1 MNRNLLLLISSQ
13 IFGFTA
19 ANVTVFLSGIIGS
32 QLSPIKSLATFPPS
46 IYVVGIAISTIFA
59 AKVMSIIGRRLG
71 FVLAS
76 IGSSLACLL
85 AAYSI
90 FINSFIIFSFSCFLL
105 GTGMAFIHQYRFAAA
120 ETVEK
125 DKAPKAVSM
134 LLLAGIVSAF
144 IGITL
149 ANKTKDLI
157 SDHVYVGS
165 YIALACLTIM
175 PAIFLSFYKNSKI
188 IDKNNS
194 TYSNVRTYKE
204 FVSDP
209 KFLQAMVAATFGY
222 VVMAFL
228 MTATPISMHYVHKL
242 SVDKVGLVIQFH
254 VLGMFLPSLFT
265 GNLIKRFGF
274 SNIMYMGVFFYAS
287 TISLSLFEPTFINY
301 FASLIFL
308 GIGWNF
314 LYISGTSLLVTTY
327 NEQEKFKNL
336 LSKLMEHEIV
346 QMLTESDTPDV
357 DPAPNK
363 STGINVLEELAVK
376 FSFNELFNK
385 IQIIK
390 IITITNNNIILFVSI
405 LY

>member
-1 MNRNLLLLISSQ
+1 MNRNLSLLISSQ
-13 IFGFTA
+13 VFGFTA

-32 QLSPIKSLATFPPS
+32 QLSTIKSLATFPPS

-90 FINSFIIFSFSCFLL
+90 FINSFILFSLSCFSL

-188 IDKNNS
+188 INKNNS

-274 SNIMYMGVFFYAS
+274 SNIMYMGVFFYAL

-301 FASLIFL
+301 FASMIFL

-327 NEQEKFKNL
+327 NEQEKFKAQGFNDLIVFSATAIGSLSAGILISL
-336 LSKLMEHEIV
+336 LSWKIV
-346 QMLTESDTPDV
+346 NFMCIPFL
-357 DPAPNK
+357 
-363 STGINVLEELAVK
+363 I
-376 FSFNELFNK
+376 
-385 IQIIK
+385 
-390 IITITNNNIILFVSI
+390 IILFVI
-405 LY
+405 LRADIKKAPAN

>member
-1 MNRNLLLLISSQ
+1 MNRNLSLLISSQ
-13 IFGFTA
+13 VFGFTA

-32 QLSPIKSLATFPPS
+32 QLSTIKSLATFPPS

-188 IDKNNS
+188 TNKNNL

-274 SNIMYMGVFFYAS
+274 SNIMYMGVFFYAL

-327 NEQEKFKNL
+327 NEQEKFKAQGFNDLIVFSATAIGSLSAGILISL
-336 LSKLMEHEIV
+336 LSWKIV
-346 QMLTESDTPDV
+346 NFMCIPFL
-357 DPAPNK
+357 
-363 STGINVLEELAVK
+363 I
-376 FSFNELFNK
+376 
-385 IQIIK
+385 
-390 IITITNNNIILFVSI
+390 IILFVI
-405 LY
+405 LRADIKKAPAN

>member
-1 MNRNLLLLISSQ
+1 MNRNLSLLISSQ
-13 IFGFTA
+13 VFGFTA

-32 QLSPIKSLATFPPS
+32 QLSTIKSLATFPPS

-188 IDKNNS
+188 IKKNNS

-274 SNIMYMGVFFYAS
+274 SNIMYTGVFFYAL

-327 NEQEKFKNL
+327 NEQEKFKAQGFNDLIVFSATAIGSLSAGILISL
-336 LSKLMEHEIV
+336 LSWKIV
-346 QMLTESDTPDV
+346 NFMCIPFL
-357 DPAPNK
+357 
-363 STGINVLEELAVK
+363 I
-376 FSFNELFNK
+376 
-385 IQIIK
+385 
-390 IITITNNNIILFVSI
+390 IILFVI
-405 LY
+405 LRADIKKAPAN

>member
-1 MNRNLLLLISSQ
+1 MNRNLSLLISSQ
-13 IFGFTA
+13 VFGFTA

-32 QLSPIKSLATFPPS
+32 QLSTIKSLATFPPS

-188 IDKNNS
+188 TNKNNS

-274 SNIMYMGVFFYAS
+274 SNIMYTGVFFYS
-287 TISLSLFEPTFINY
+287 LTISLSLFEPTFINY

-327 NEQEKFKNL
+327 NEQEKFKAQGFNDLIVFSATAIGSLSAGILISL
-336 LSKLMEHEIV
+336 LSWKIV
-346 QMLTESDTPDV
+346 NFMCIPFL
-357 DPAPNK
+357 
-363 STGINVLEELAVK
+363 I
-376 FSFNELFNK
+376 
-385 IQIIK
+385 
-390 IITITNNNIILFVSI
+390 IILFVI
-405 LY
+405 FRADIKKAPAN

>member
-1 MNRNLLLLISSQ
+1 MNKNLSLLISSQ
-13 IFGFTA
+13 VFGFTA

-32 QLSPIKSLATFPPS
+32 QLSTIKSLATFPPS

-188 IDKNNS
+188 TNKNTS
-194 TYSNVRTYKE
+194 TNNKVRTYRE
-204 FVSDP
+204 LVLDP

-254 VLGMFLPSLFT
+254 VLGMFLPSLVT

-274 SNIMYMGVFFYAS
+274 SNIMYMGVFFYAL

-327 NEQEKFKNL
+327 NEQEKFKAQGFNDLIVFSATAIGSLSAGILISL
-336 LSKLMEHEIV
+336 LSWKIV
-346 QMLTESDTPDV
+346 NFMCIPIL
-357 DPAPNK
+357 
-363 STGINVLEELAVK
+363 I
-376 FSFNELFNK
+376 
-385 IQIIK
+385 
-390 IITITNNNIILFVSI
+390 IILFVI
-405 LY
+405 LRADIKKAPAK

>member
-1 MNRNLLLLISSQ
+1 MNRNLSLLISSQ
-13 IFGFTA
+13 VFGFTA

-32 QLSPIKSLATFPPS
+32 QLSTIKSLATFPPS

-188 IDKNNS
+188 TNNNNS

-274 SNIMYMGVFFYAS
+274 SNIMYTGVFFYAL

-327 NEQEKFKNL
+327 NEQEKFKAQGFNDLIVFSATAIGSLSAGILISL
-336 LSKLMEHEIV
+336 LSWKIV
-346 QMLTESDTPDV
+346 NFMCIPFL
-357 DPAPNK
+357 
-363 STGINVLEELAVK
+363 I
-376 FSFNELFNK
+376 
-385 IQIIK
+385 
-390 IITITNNNIILFVSI
+390 IILFVI
-405 LY
+405 LRADIKKAPAN

>member
-1 MNRNLLLLISSQ
+1 MNRNLFLLISSQ
-13 IFGFTA
+13 VFGFTA

-59 AKVMSIIGRRLG
+59 AKIMSIIGRRLG

-76 IGSSLACLL
+76 IGSSLACLI

-90 FINSFIIFSFSCFLL
+90 FIDSFIIFSFSCFML

-125 DKAPKAVSM
+125 EKAPKAVSM

-157 SDHVYVGS
+157 GDHVYVGS

-188 IDKNNS
+188 TKKNISINN
-194 TYSNVRTYKE
+194 YVRTYRE
-204 FVSDP
+204 FVSDR
-209 KFLQAMVAATFGY
+209 KFLQAMMAATFGY

-242 SVDKVGLVIQFH
+242 SIDKVGLVIQFH

-274 SNIMYMGVFFYAS
+274 SNIMYMGVFFYAL

-301 FASLIFL
+301 FTSLIFL
-308 GIGWNF
+308 GMGWNF

-327 NEQEKFKNL
+327 NEHEKFKAQGFNDLIVFSATAIGSLSAGILISL
-336 LSKLMEHEIV
+336 LSW
-346 QMLTESDTPDV
+346 
-357 DPAPNK
+357 
-363 STGINVLEELAVK
+363 
-376 FSFNELFNK
+376 
-385 IQIIK
+385 K
-390 IITITNNNIILFVSI
+390 IINFMCIPFLILI
-405 LY
+405 LYSIIRADFKKSI

>member
-1 MNRNLLLLISSQ
+1 MNRNLSLLISSQ
-13 IFGFTA
+13 VFGFTA

-32 QLSPIKSLATFPPS
+32 QLSTIKSLATFPPS

-90 FINSFIIFSFSCFLL
+90 FVNSFIIFSFSCFLL

-188 IDKNNS
+188 TNKNNS

-274 SNIMYMGVFFYAS
+274 SNIMYMGVFFYAL

-327 NEQEKFKNL
+327 NEQEKFKAQGFNDLIVFSATAIGSLSAGILISL
-336 LSKLMEHEIV
+336 LSWKIV
-346 QMLTESDTPDV
+346 NFMCIPFL
-357 DPAPNK
+357 
-363 STGINVLEELAVK
+363 I
-376 FSFNELFNK
+376 
-385 IQIIK
+385 
-390 IITITNNNIILFVSI
+390 IILFVI
-405 LY
+405 LRADIKKAPAN

>member
-1 MNRNLLLLISSQ
+1 MNRNLSLLISSQ
-13 IFGFTA
+13 VFGFTA

-32 QLSPIKSLATFPPS
+32 QLSTIKSLATFPPS

-188 IDKNNS
+188 TNKNNS

-274 SNIMYMGVFFYAS
+274 SNIMYMGVFFYAL
-287 TISLSLFEPTFINY
+287 TISLSLLEPTFINY

-327 NEQEKFKNL
+327 NEQEKFKAQGFNDLIVFSATAIGSLSAGILISL
-336 LSKLMEHEIV
+336 LSWKIV
-346 QMLTESDTPDV
+346 NFMCIPFL
-357 DPAPNK
+357 
-363 STGINVLEELAVK
+363 I
-376 FSFNELFNK
+376 
-385 IQIIK
+385 
-390 IITITNNNIILFVSI
+390 IILIVI
-405 LY
+405 LRADIKKAPAN

>member
-1 MNRNLLLLISSQ
+1 MNRNLSLLISSQ
-13 IFGFTA
+13 VFGFTA

-32 QLSPIKSLATFPPS
+32 QLSTIKSLATFPPS

-188 IDKNNS
+188 TNKNNS

-209 KFLQAMVAATFGY
+209 KYLQAMVDATIGY

-228 MTATPISMHYVHKL
+228 MRATPISMHYVHKL

-254 VLGMFLPSLFT
+254 VLGIFLPSLFT
-265 GNLIKRFGF
+265 GNLIKRFDV
-274 SNIMYMGVFFYAS
+274 SNIMYTGVFFYAL

-327 NEQEKFKNL
+327 NEQEKFKAQGFNDLIVFSATAIGSLSAGILISL
-336 LSKLMEHEIV
+336 LSWKIV
-346 QMLTESDTPDV
+346 NFMCIPFL
-357 DPAPNK
+357 
-363 STGINVLEELAVK
+363 I
-376 FSFNELFNK
+376 
-385 IQIIK
+385 
-390 IITITNNNIILFVSI
+390 IILFVI
-405 LY
+405 LRADIKKAPAN

>member
-1 MNRNLLLLISSQ
+1 MNRNLFLLISSQ
-13 IFGFTA
+13 VFGFTA

-32 QLSPIKSLATFPPS
+32 QLSPIKSLSTFPPS

-59 AKVMSIIGRRLG
+59 AKIMSIIGRRLG

-76 IGSSLACLL
+76 IGSSLACLI

-90 FINSFIIFSFSCFLL
+90 FIDSFIIFSSSCFML

-125 DKAPKAVSM
+125 EKAPKAVSM
-134 LLLAGIVSAF
+134 LLLAGIISAF

-157 SDHVYVGS
+157 GDHVYVGS

-175 PAIFLSFYKNSKI
+175 PAIFLSFYKNSNI
-188 IDKNNS
+188 TNKNILIN
-194 TYSNVRTYKE
+194 NDVRTYRE

-209 KFLQAMVAATFGY
+209 KFLQAMMAATFGY

-274 SNIMYMGVFFYAS
+274 SKIMYMGVFFYAL
-287 TISLSLFEPTFINY
+287 TISLSLFEPNFINY

-327 NEQEKFKNL
+327 NEHEKFKAQGFNDL
-336 LSKLMEHEIV
+336 IVFSATAIGSLS
-346 QMLTESDTPDV
+346 
-357 DPAPNK
+357 A
-363 STGINVLEELAVK
+363 GILISVL
-376 FSFNELFNK
+376 SW
-385 IQIIK
+385 K
-390 IITITNNNIILFVSI
+390 IINFMCIPFLILI
-405 LY
+405 LYSIIRADFKKSI

>member
-1 MNRNLLLLISSQ
+1 MNRNLFLLISSQ
-13 IFGFTA
+13 VFGFTA

-59 AKVMSIIGRRLG
+59 AKIMSIIGRRLG

-76 IGSSLACLL
+76 IGSSLACLI

-90 FINSFIIFSFSCFLL
+90 FIDSFIIFSFSCFML

-125 DKAPKAVSM
+125 EKAPKAVSM
-134 LLLAGIVSAF
+134 LLLAGIISAF

-157 SDHVYVGS
+157 GDHVYVGS

-188 IDKNNS
+188 TNKNISIN
-194 TYSNVRTYKE
+194 NDVRTYRE
-204 FVSDP
+204 FVADP
-209 KFLQAMVAATFGY
+209 KFLQAMMAATFGY

-274 SNIMYMGVFFYAS
+274 SKIMYMGVFFYAL
-287 TISLSLFEPTFINY
+287 TISLSLFEPNFINY
-301 FASLIFL
+301 FVSLIFL

-327 NEQEKFKNL
+327 NEHEKFKAQGFNDL
-336 LSKLMEHEIV
+336 IVFSATAIGSLSAGILISVLSWKIV
-346 QMLTESDTPDV
+346 NFMCVPFL
-357 DPAPNK
+357 
-363 STGINVLEELAVK
+363 
-376 FSFNELFNK
+376 
-385 IQIIK
+385 
-390 IITITNNNIILFVSI
+390 ILI
-405 LY
+405 LYSIIRADFKKSI

>member
-1 MNRNLLLLISSQ
+1 MNRNLSLLISSQ
-13 IFGFTA
+13 VFGFTA

-32 QLSPIKSLATFPPS
+32 QLSTIKSLATFPPS

-157 SDHVYVGS
+157 SDHIYVGS

-188 IDKNNS
+188 TNKNNS

-274 SNIMYMGVFFYAS
+274 SNIMYMGVFFYAL

-327 NEQEKFKNL
+327 NEQEKFKAQGFNDLIVFSATAIGSLSAGILISL
-336 LSKLMEHEIV
+336 LSWKIV
-346 QMLTESDTPDV
+346 NFMCIPFL
-357 DPAPNK
+357 
-363 STGINVLEELAVK
+363 I
-376 FSFNELFNK
+376 
-385 IQIIK
+385 
-390 IITITNNNIILFVSI
+390 IILFVI
-405 LY
+405 LRADIKKAPAN

>member
-1 MNRNLLLLISSQ
+1 MNRNLSLLISSQ
-13 IFGFTA
+13 VFGFTA

-32 QLSPIKSLATFPPS
+32 QLSTIKSLATFPPS

-76 IGSSLACLL
+76 IGSSLACLF

-188 IDKNNS
+188 TNKNNS

-274 SNIMYMGVFFYAS
+274 SNIMYTGVFFYAL

-327 NEQEKFKNL
+327 NEQEKFKAQGFNDLIIFSATAIGSLSAGILISL
-336 LSKLMEHEIV
+336 LSWKIV
-346 QMLTESDTPDV
+346 NFMCIPFL
-357 DPAPNK
+357 
-363 STGINVLEELAVK
+363 I
-376 FSFNELFNK
+376 
-385 IQIIK
+385 
-390 IITITNNNIILFVSI
+390 IILFVI
-405 LY
+405 LRADIKKAPAN